1 MLRLYKSYCKPFKEE
16 FFMPLPS
23 IQIMF
28 KQAAAAAITQ
38 GSVGIVALILKDAS
52 AGTGLVEHKL
62 FTVSDIPAD
71 LSAANK
77 DYAQLA
83 LTGAPSQVKLVVIP
97 ANAANYTAAQEYLET
112 MQWNVLAVPGIAEAD
127 AAGMGTWAKGL
138 FETKL
143 RKITA
148 VLPSVAADH
157 PAVINFTTDQI
168 KVGATTYT
176 NAAFT
181 ARIAG
186 LVAGLP
192 LSVSPTYQVLP
203 EVTDVPKLTKA
214 QADAAVDAGQ
224 FILYHDGEKVKVARG
239 VTSFVTPT
247 GAMGADWKKIKVV
260 RILNKLYEDI
270 RKTVED
276 NYIGKMNNSYINK
289 LLLTSAINAYF
300 EDLEQSGVLDPGK
313 NRAEIDT
320 VAQRTYLESTGV
332 STVGWK
338 EQQVKEA
345 NTNDQVFLRAS
356 AQPLDAIEDI
366 KLDIYL

>member
-1 MLRLYKSYCKPFKEE
+1 
-16 FFMPLPS
+16 MPLPS
-23 IQIMF
+23 IQIVF
-28 KQAAAAAITQ
+28 KQAAAAAVTQ
-38 GSVGIVALILKDAS
+38 GSTGIVALILKDAS
-52 AGTGLVEHKL
+52 AGSGLLEHRL
-62 FTVSDIPAD
+62 FTVSDIPAA

-83 LTGAPSQVKLVVIP
+83 LMGAPAQVKLIVIP
-97 ANAANYTAAQEYLET
+97 AAAANYTAAQDYLET
-112 MQWNVLAVPGIAEAD
+112 IQWNVLAVPGIAAAD
-127 AAGMGTWAKGL
+127 ATGVATWAKGL
-138 FETKL
+138 FDTKL

-148 VLPSVAADH
+148 VLPTVAADH
-157 PAVINFTTDQI
+157 PAVINFTTDNI
-168 KVGATTYT
+168 KVGSTTYT
-176 NAAFT
+176 NSAFT

-186 LVAGLP
+186 LVAGLS
-192 LSVSPTYQVLP
+192 LTVSPTYQVLP

-224 FILYHDGEKVKVARG
+224 FVLYHDGEKVKVARG
-239 VTSFVTPT
+239 VTSFITTT

-270 RKTVED
+270 RRTAED
-276 NYIGKMNNSYINK
+276 QYIGKMNNSYINK
-289 LLLTSAINAYF
+289 LLLVSAINAYF
-300 EDLEQSGVLDPGK
+300 EELEQSGVLDPGK

-320 VAQRTYLESTGV
+320 AAQRTYLQSIGV
-332 STVGWK
+332 STVGWND
-338 EQQVKEA
+338 QQVKEA

>member
-1 MLRLYKSYCKPFKEE
+1 
-16 FFMPLPS
+16 MPLPN
-23 IQIMF
+23 IQIVF
-28 KQAAAAAITQ
+28 KQAAASAVAQ
-38 GSVGIVALILKDAS
+38 GSVGIAALILKDAS
-52 AGTGLVEHKL
+52 VASGVTEYPL
-62 FTVSDIPAD
+62 FTTSDIPAG

-77 DYAQLA
+77 DYALLA
-83 LTGAPSQVKLVVIP
+83 LMGAPSQVKLIVVP
-97 ANAANYTAAQEYLET
+97 ASAANYTAAQEYLET
-112 MQWNVLAVPGIAEAD
+112 IKWNVLAVPGIAAAD

-157 PAVINFTTDQI
+157 PSVVNFTTDNI

-176 NAAFT
+176 NSAFT

-186 LVAGLP
+186 LIAGLP

-214 QADAAVDAGQ
+214 QADTAVDAGQ

-247 GAMGADWKKIKVV
+247 GAMSADWKKIKVV
-260 RILNKLYEDI
+260 RILNKVYEDI
-270 RKTVED
+270 RKAVED
-276 NYIGKMNNSYINK
+276 NYIGKLNNSYINK
-289 LLLTSAINAYF
+289 LLLVAAINAYF
-300 EDLEQSGVLDPGK
+300 EDLDQSGVLDPGK
-313 NRAEIDT
+313 SRADIDT
-320 VAQRTYLESTGV
+320 AAQRTYLQSIGV
-332 STVGWK
+332 STASMND
-338 EQQVKEA
+338 QQVREA
-345 NTNDQVFLRAS
+345 NTRDQVFLRAS
-356 AQPLDAIEDI
+356 AKPLDAIEDI